1 MVSKMK
7 MRSAYDDLDISVMVV
22 RPEGAPRAVV
32 QVVHGLCGCKERFL
46 PFMEFMANKG
56 VACVAGDHRGH
67 GASVKSVDD
76 LGYMYDG
83 GYRALVDDMRMVT
96 NWAHNEF
103 PDIPLYM
110 VSHSMGSMAARVYVK
125 ENDSGIDGL
134 VVCGSPSWNPMSVVG
149 LFLSGLMCRLGMSHM
164 RMGLIQKMT
173 SSVYSRR
180 FASEGYQA
188 WTCSD
193 PEERMRLADNPLC
206 NFDLTANG
214 SYNLLSLM
222 RETYNDS
229 PWVVT
234 NPTLPVVFISGE
246 DDPVMVSEKKFHKSA
261 QNLCDRGYVNVTS
274 AIYPA
279 MRHEVL
285 NEIGKEEVWNDI
297 LDFMNLK

>member
-103 PDIPLYM
+103 PDI
-110 VSHSMGSMAARVYVK
+110 
-125 ENDSGIDGL
+125 
-134 VVCGSPSWNPMSVVG
+134 
-149 LFLSGLMCRLGMSHM
+149 
-164 RMGLIQKMT
+164 
-173 SSVYSRR
+173 
-180 FASEGYQA
+180 
-188 WTCSD
+188 
-193 PEERMRLADNPLC
+193 
-206 NFDLTANG
+206 
-214 SYNLLSLM
+214 
-222 RETYNDS
+222 
-229 PWVVT
+229 
-234 NPTLPVVFISGE
+234 
-246 DDPVMVSEKKFHKSA
+246 
-261 QNLCDRGYVNVTS
+261 
-274 AIYPA
+274 
-279 MRHEVL
+279 L
-285 NEIGKEEVWNDI
+285 NTI
-297 LDFMNLK
+297 F